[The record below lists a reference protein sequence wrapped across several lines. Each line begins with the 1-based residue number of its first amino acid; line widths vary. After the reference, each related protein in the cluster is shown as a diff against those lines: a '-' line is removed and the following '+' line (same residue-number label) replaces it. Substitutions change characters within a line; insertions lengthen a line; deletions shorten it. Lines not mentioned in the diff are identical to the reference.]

1 MKNIKKILK
10 TVAIA
15 IMLSILVM
23 IFYSVRNV
31 DLSEMPD
38 KKSIAFETTQF
49 SVKLFNPDTTLRFK
63 IDSGFFYVL
72 EGEHYKKLPTGLE
85 TISKPVCIA
94 KPFLNNQYDSSVDF
108 REEKEESIL
117 LVFIQ
122 EDGNIME
129 GLYDIK
135 QKEVVSV
142 SMW

>member
-1 MKNIKKILK
+1 MNIIKKILK
-10 TVAIA
+10 TVTIA
-15 IMLSILVM
+15 IMLSTFVM

-49 SVKLFNPDTTLRFK
+49 SVKLFNPDTTLKFK

-108 REEKEESIL
+108 REKEESIL